1 MEETKQ
7 RQEVKTQYAVMVPM
21 SFEPDDY
28 LYVTEVVNNE
38 QKVLL
43 FDSEQKAISHASIWG
58 RKAKVVEYISDAI

>member
-7 RQEVKTQYAVMVPM
+7 RQEVRTQYAVMVPM

-28 LYVTEVVNNE
+28 VYVTEVINSE

-43 FDSEQKAISHASIWG
+43 FDSEQKAISHASVWG
-58 RKAKVVEYISDAI
+58 RKAKVVEYNSDAI